1 MKCEIDLKLPSL
13 NEYINVCR
21 NNAYSAAKFKKNI
34 ENSIMNFTNKLPK
47 IKEPVIIHFHWIE
60 ANRRRDLDNVAFA
73 KKFILDALVKSG
85 KLPNDNQNWVKGF
98 TDSFD
103 YCEKAKVII
112 EFERVSQYYQRS
124 VDEIPNICPYKLGY
138 EDNKKCPAKSCEEC
152 WNRPLDEE
160 IKK

>member
-13 NEYINVCR
+13 NEYIKVCR

-112 EFERVSQYYQRS
+112 EFERVSQ
-124 VDEIPNICPYKLGY
+124 
-138 EDNKKCPAKSCEEC
+138 
-152 WNRPLDEE
+152 
-160 IKK
+160 